1 MNDFYTEQLVKK
13 RTTGASIV
21 IKSVMLALTIVSF
34 LAMVLI
40 PFGMILPVLLIAAD
54 IFVFRGQNLEFEYLY
69 VNGDL
74 DIDKIMGKAKRKRVF
89 SASIGDLELLAPS
102 DSDEAKRMKVDKTL
116 NFSSFVAGNNTYD
129 LIVQQNGQK
138 IKVIFEP
145 NDTILNGYKMLAP
158 RKVVI

>member
-13 RTTGASIV
+13 KTTGSSIM
-21 IKSVMLALTIVSF
+21 IKVLMILLTIVSF
-34 LAMVLI
+34 AAILFI
-40 PFGMILPVLLIAAD
+40 PFGIILPVIMITVD
-54 IFVFRGQNLEFEYLY
+54 VFVFRGQNLEFEYLY

-89 SASIGDLELLAPS
+89 SAAISDFEILAPS
-102 DSDEAKRMKVDKTL
+102 GSEEVKRIQVTKTL
-116 NFSSFVAGNNTYD
+116 NFSSFDSEKKTYD

-145 NDTILNGYKMLAP
+145 NDIILNGYKMLAP